1 MYKNILCAIDGSEH
15 AQRAATQA
23 CEIAQQSGSSLTFIV
38 VTKPYKISPEAKKY
52 LESESLLGEATYMVA
67 PMTEKVLDEAKRFA
81 RKAEISNVK
90 TVIREG
96 QAARKI
102 VEYAKLEGSDVI
114 VLGSRGRGD
123 VESLLLGSV
132 AHKVSSLA
140 PCTVILVR

>member
-15 AQRAATQA
+15 SLRAATQA
-23 CEIAQQSGSSLTFIV
+23 CEMAQQSGGALTFIV
-38 VTKPYKISPEAKKY
+38 VTKPFKISAEAKKY
-52 LESESLLGEATYMVA
+52 LENESLLGEATYIVA
-67 PMTEKVLDEAKRFA
+67 PMTEKVLDEAKRCA
-81 RKAEISNVK
+81 RKAGIEDLK
-90 TVIREG
+90 TKILEG

-102 VEYAKLEGSDVI
+102 VEYAKLEKCDAI